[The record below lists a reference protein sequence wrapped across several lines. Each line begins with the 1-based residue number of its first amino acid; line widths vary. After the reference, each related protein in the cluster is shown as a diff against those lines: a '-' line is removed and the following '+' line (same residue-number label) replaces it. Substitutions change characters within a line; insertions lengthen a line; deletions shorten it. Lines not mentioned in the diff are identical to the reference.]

1 MLLRLSS
8 EVVRLFLKI
17 VLRSVLLLVLKS
29 FFARRGAVLKK
40 VFTKTNGDEVLSK
53 KKLQVS
59 VLEFFD

>member
-1 MLLRLSS
+1 M
-8 EVVRLFLKI
+8 RLFLKI